1 MLLAFFLH
9 LFSFLML
16 GRPTGL
22 LEAAPAQGGKR
33 PAPSVLAAPLLKVA
47 RMTELAERRRNLM
60 TSEVAVPGTT
70 FLESRA
76 ISAKTSQDYRR
87 RWEEFK
93 EFIDREHLR
102 TADIDDSL
110 TLFMNMRYS
119 LGYGS
124 GDGTKLLASVVHHH
138 PHLRSRTKELL
149 PRANKALAGW
159 IKMSPEASVVP
170 MPMSIAM
177 AMAVEMERIMP
188 SVGLAFILGVDAYL
202 RPCELLSLRGRD
214 VIHPSPPSFPHV
226 AVVVK
231 DSDWRSTTKTGTM
244 DESVRMDKVETS
256 RIFKELLIPWAKA
269 RPPSS
274 YLWTFNYKDML
285 KVFNSALIKLN
296 IKGRWELYAMRH
308 CGPSNERA
316 DNLRTLEESKRRG
329 RWRSESS
336 AARYEKHASLQAQ
349 WARTPAALQRHALL
363 IRARFFDYLRVPSSA
378 PRPPR

>member
-1 MLLAFFLH
+1 MHHAFSLP
-9 LFSFLML
+9 LCIFLMTT
-16 GRPTGL
+16 RPTGL
-22 LEAAPAQGGKR
+22 LEADPARGAKR
-33 PAPSVLAAPLLKVA
+33 MAPSVPDVPLLKVA
-47 RMTELAERRRNLM
+47 RRTELAERRRNLM
-60 TSEVAVPGTT
+60 ASEAPIAGTT
-70 FLESRA
+70 FLESKA
-76 ISAKTSQDYRR
+76 ISTKTAQDYRR
-87 RWEEFK
+87 RWDEFQ
-93 EFIDREHLR
+93 EYIDREHLR
-102 TADIDDSL
+102 SADIDDSL
-110 TLFMNMRYS
+110 TMFMNMRYS
-119 LGYGS
+119 MGYAS

-159 IKMSPEASVVP
+159 YKMSPEASVVP

-177 AMAVEMERIMP
+177 AMAVEMEKLMP

-231 DSDWRSTTKTGTM
+231 DADWRSTTKTGTT
-244 DESVRMDKVETS
+244 DESVRMDKLETG
-256 RIFKELLIPWAKA
+256 RVFKELLIPLAKS
-269 RPPSS
+269 RPPAS

-285 KVFNSALIKLN
+285 RVFNAALVKLN

-329 RWRSESS
+329 RWKSESS

-349 WARTPAALQRHALL
+349 WARTPAALQRHALM